1 MDEITLKLSKHAV
14 FCLKIVTFAA
24 ERLLNR
30 RFNMYGKPVCFFSTV
45 CKFYIIQKTVTT
57 MKKAYTKPTARVV
70 ALHARQQLLTVSG
83 EISGYGKSSG
93 GFSQDEG
100 GSSNAPQSRGI
111 WDND

>member
-1 MDEITLKLSKHAV
+1 
-14 FCLKIVTFAA
+14 
-24 ERLLNR
+24 
-30 RFNMYGKPVCFFSTV
+30 
-45 CKFYIIQKTVTT
+45 

-83 EISGYGKSSG
+83 EISGYGRSSG

-100 GSSNAPQSRGI
+100 GSGETPKSLGI